1 MDNSL
6 IIDLIKKEISI
17 EVNFNEQNQ
26 LVLEA
31 ENLFDV
37 MELLWKHEST
47 YFDQLS
53 CLTGID
59 LGEEKG
65 KIQLIYTLNSIPHN
79 FLLNILVEIP
89 RMEKNKLPQVPSLV
103 KIWKTADWHEREV
116 YDLVGV
122 NFKGHPDLRRILL
135 PEDWEGH
142 PLRKD
147 YQEQEKYHGIKVKY

>member
-1 MDNSL
+1 MDNSVIL
-6 IIDLIKKEISI
+6 QLIKTELGFEI
-17 EVNFNEQNQ
+17 NLNEQGQFILERDQ
-26 LVLEA
+26 L
-31 ENLFDV
+31 FSV
-37 MELLWKHEST
+37 MELLWKNPAT
-47 YFDQLS
+47 YFDQLT

-65 KIQLIYTLNSIPHN
+65 LIQLIYTLNSIPHQAIKH
-79 FLLNILVEIP
+79 FLVEIP
-89 RMEKNKLPQVPSLV
+89 RQEKNKLPSVPSLV

-147 YQEQEKYHGIKVKY
+147 YQEQELYHGIKVKY